1 MDSLNEGIHLFYQL
15 NTFYFTFPT
24 DLIQFF
30 TDTNSTAVDQIRS
43 YELRCV
49 VENTYDKPILDLDV
63 LTGVLDRYLRP
74 DDVKVKLEIVSEW
87 ACRPFSKACKE
98 KAVEALGRFLALRKL
113 GVAVVVVPHIFKEV
127 MQKTLETLGPHISFE
142 LREAERL
149 RPLPFTEL
157 EEFIYY
163 FRPVARQVLLHCTS
177 SPPSAHQSY
186 HEWSSASSTAFRLEL
201 RESWPRHHLQPGI
214 SHPASPST
222 DQILGCN
229 QLSAM

>member
-1 MDSLNEGIHLFYQL
+1 MQSFRLQQYREGPQESLFFNKLNHDIRQLIYRELLGSHRIHMARKGRIRFCKIDSALNEGIHLFYQL
-15 NTFYFTFPT
+15 NTFYFTVPT

-63 LTGVLDRYLRP
+63 LTWVLDRYLRP

-113 GVAVVVVPHIFKEV
+113 GAAVVVVPHIFKEV
-127 MQKTLETLGPHISFE
+127 MQKTLETLGPYISFE

-149 RPLPFTEL
+149 
-157 EEFIYY
+157 
-163 FRPVARQVLLHCTS
+163 
-177 SPPSAHQSY
+177 
-186 HEWSSASSTAFRLEL
+186 
-201 RESWPRHHLQPGI
+201 
-214 SHPASPST
+214 
-222 DQILGCN
+222 
-229 QLSAM
+229 

>member
-1 MDSLNEGIHLFYQL
+1 MQSFRLQQYREGPQKSLFFNKLNHDIRQLIYRELLGSHRTNPFLQNRLSYLHGGKIHTNILLTCKAALNEGIHLFYQL
-15 NTFYFTFPT
+15 NTFYFTVPT

-63 LTGVLDRYLRP
+63 LTWVLDRYLRP

-113 GVAVVVVPHIFKEV
+113 GAAVVVVPHIFKEV
-127 MQKTLETLGPHISFE
+127 MQKTLETLGPHISAIETF
-142 LREAERL
+142 
-149 RPLPFTEL
+149 
-157 EEFIYY
+157 
-163 FRPVARQVLLHCTS
+163 
-177 SPPSAHQSY
+177 
-186 HEWSSASSTAFRLEL
+186 AF
-201 RESWPRHHLQPGI
+201 H
-214 SHPASPST
+214 
-222 DQILGCN
+222 
-229 QLSAM
+229 